1 MKQRTVI
8 TAEKREVWVVR
19 EAIPEPPAKDQPLD
33 IKTIEVPSPVNDSEE
48 SDDLEGS
55 KNNDD

>member
-1 MKQRTVI
+1 MKKKTVI
-8 TAEKREVWVVR
+8 TTEKREVWVVR

-33 IKTIEVPSPVNDSEE
+33 VKTIEVPSVNDSDD